1 MMTSS
6 NYNWLNSINWQVD
19 FYQRANQRRRTDPE
33 FPWALVDGK
42 NISRVK
48 IIRDRIRHRGK
59 QALHTL
65 GLRRTRPKSPLEWLN
80 SNAEPLWESRSLLH
94 DELSKL
100 LFDTTLVLRLTG
112 HQRFYFPRI
121 DFDDLIE
128 IVDEKPFHNSD
139 LPRDYLGLPL
149 KLFEIRLRT
158 RPTALLMKVVSCNET
173 LIMLNSYRQY
183 LVRRNSVDISPIPGD
198 IVLDCGACIGE
209 ISLLFAGLV
218 AMQGEVHLFDPI
230 PLHARYCRLQ
240 ASLNPSL
247 AHVLHVNELAVGNRT
262 QVTSGSKGDSD
273 KIAPGGLA
281 IDSFAST
288 SLDDYAS
295 SKLSR
300 VDFIKMD
307 IEGAEMDAIDGAG
320 KIIREFKP
328 RLAIS
333 AYHKAEDLYE
343 IPIKLKSLNPSY
355 ELYFGHHSP
364 VGWESVF
371 YAVQR

>member
-1 MMTSS
+1 MISS
-6 NYNWLNSINWQVD
+6 NRNWLNSINWQVG
-19 FYQRANQRRRTDPE
+19 FYQHSNKKRRTDPE
-33 FPWALVDGK
+33 FPWALVD
-42 NISRVK
+42 SSVQTFRDLVK
-48 IIRDRIRHRGK
+48 G
-59 QALHTL
+59 ALQIL
-65 GLRRTRPKSPLEWLN
+65 GLCRSQEILLLEWLN
-80 SNAEPLWESRSLLH
+80 SNAESLWESRSLLN

-100 LFDTTLVLRLTG
+100 FFDATLILRLTG
-112 HQRFYFPRI
+112 HRQFYFPRI
-121 DFDDLIE
+121 DFDDLVE

-139 LPRDYLGLPL
+139 LPKDYLGIPL
-149 KLFEIRLRT
+149 KLFEVRLRDH
-158 RPTALLMKVVSCNET
+158 PNAAPIKIVSGKEF
-173 LIMLNSYRQY
+173 LILLNSYRQY
-183 LVRRNSVDISPIPGD
+183 CVRRNSVDISPVPGD
-198 IVLDCGACIGE
+198 IVLDCGACIGD

-240 ASLNPSL
+240 VSLNPSL
-247 AHVLHVNELAVGNRT
+247 AQVIHINELAVSNRT
-262 QVTSGSKGDSD
+262 FVTMGDKSDSD

-281 IDSFAST
+281 IDSFSST
-288 SLDDYAS
+288 SLDDYVS

-307 IEGAEMDAIDGAG
+307 IEGAEMDAIDGAA
-320 KIIREFKP
+320 KIIQEFKP

-333 AYHKAEDLYE
+333 AYHKPEDLWE

-364 VGWESVF
+364 ACFESVF